1 MEASSMNIQL
11 PVHMDKLA
19 FLAWIQGREERYEL
33 VDGRVVMMTG
43 GSRGHARVVRGLA
56 KALDRRLDAARWSVL
71 TSDFAASVGQDTIRY
86 PDLIVDVA
94 AGQLGDLTAT
104 APVLIAEVL
113 SPSSVTTDL
122 GDKTAEYLHLPTLH
136 AYLVLSQDEPTAW
149 IWIRGETG
157 FGAAPE
163 VIAGDQAVVGVSPLS
178 IELPLSEIYQSFGTV
193 AAGKKN

>member
-1 MEASSMNIQL
+1 
-11 PVHMDKLA
+11 MDKSA

-43 GSRGHARVVRGLA
+43 GSRGHALVVRGLA

-94 AGQLGDLTAT
+94 AGRLRDLTAT

-113 SPSSVTTDL
+113 SPSSITTDL
-122 GDKTAEYLHLPTLH
+122 GDKAAEYLHLATLH
-136 AYLVLSQDEPTAW
+136 AYLVLSQDEPKAW

-157 FGAAPE
+157 FGAGTRSHRE
-163 VIAGDQAVVGVSPLS
+163 SEGIVSIARLNRTAAVRDLS
-178 IELPLSEIYQSFGTV
+178 DFGTAV
-193 AAGKKN
+193 AEKQN